1 MNVYIK
7 YMSRQ
12 FLDNVGVVFAST
24 ISGLLIGNGTVLINK
39 SIRRH
44 FNEKTLIKWHDN
56 EFIGSV
62 IISDYDNTMKRV
74 YISPDGNTKIH
85 LDGSITII
93 DQTSTKKLYPNGTT
107 MYYHRILENGEV
119 FEERLNENDAI

>member
-1 MNVYIK
+1 
-7 YMSRQ
+7 MSRQ

>member
-44 FNEKTLIKWHDN
+44 FNEKMLIKWHDN

>member
-1 MNVYIK
+1 
-7 YMSRQ
+7 
-12 FLDNVGVVFAST
+12 
-24 ISGLLIGNGTVLINK
+24 
-39 SIRRH
+39 
-44 FNEKTLIKWHDN
+44 
-56 EFIGSV
+56 
-62 IISDYDNTMKRV
+62 MKRV

>member
-1 MNVYIK
+1 
-7 YMSRQ
+7 MSRQ

-107 MYYHRILENGEV
+107 MYYH
-119 FEERLNENDAI
+119 